1 MTAGLIVCAAALA
14 VAIAAGLTWRRRN
27 GRMRPVPGGRP
38 IAGQAAVAEGS
49 AGEAADGNAATGRP
63 TAEQAATGQAAP
75 ERAATGQAAAGQETA
90 GQETAGQAVA
100 DHPGVGRP
108 AAGRAPRRLPRSRV
122 TSSGPDI
129 TDAEL
134 GGPLGSRATLLQ
146 FSSAFCAPCR
156 ATRRVLAE
164 VAGMTDGVAHLE
176 IDAESHLDLVR
187 RLDVRRT
194 PTVFVLGPDG
204 RIAHRASGQPR
215 KADVIAALGEV
226 T

>member
-1 MTAGLIVCAAALA
+1 MTAGLIVCVAALV
-14 VAIAAGLTWRRRN
+14 VATAAGLTWRQRN
-27 GRMRPVPGGRP
+27 GRMRPV
-38 IAGQAAVAEGS
+38 VAS
-49 AGEAADGNAATGRP
+49 EAIGHAT
-63 TAEQAATGQAAP
+63 A
-75 ERAATGQAAAGQETA
+75 GQAAAGTRRVRRA
-90 GQETAGQAVA
+90 TGT
-100 DHPGVGRP
+100 GRT
-108 AAGRAPRRLPRSRV
+108 
-122 TSSGPDI
+122 TSTGPDL
-129 TDAEL
+129 TVAEL

-176 IDAESHLDLVR
+176 IDAESHLELVR